1 MSSTT
6 GSPVNC
12 ATGTI
17 GAAVVVGAGGE
28 VVVVGAGAVVAGGA
42 SVTAVV
48 LEVGDGDRTLVP
60 APLHAVVVNNKT
72 QTGPK
77 KRRGKEGKRTLNTN
91 GFPTAENNPLA
102 CTICVPLG
110 VRKPCV

>member
-1 MSSTT
+1 M
-6 GSPVNC
+6 
-12 ATGTI
+12 
-17 GAAVVVGAGGE
+17 GAAVVVGTGSE
-28 VVVVGAGAVVAGGA
+28 VVVEGAGAVVGGGA

-60 APLHAVVVNNKT
+60 APLHAVAVNNMT

-77 KRRGKEGKRTLNTN
+77 KRGENEGKRTLNTN
-91 GFPTAENNPLA
+91 GFPTAESNPLA
-102 CTICVPLG
+102 RTICVPLG